1 MVINLKY
8 KRPLQ
13 EKNILKLFG
22 LSLIIKIAIAVITI
36 IFVNLG
42 WFNNG
47 DDHLLWGNLRWQHIC
62 EIYFNSDSGW
72 YKVIAENGYA
82 HVPLS
87 ESNNWSAPNLHF
99 AFFPLFPLCI
109 RLVMEISGMG
119 FFSAAFCL
127 NIIVLYPLVRYF
139 YLFMLHY
146 GIEAKQAFKGVV
158 LFLLFPFSM
167 HIYFIYTEALFFTL
181 VIASFFFIAKKQW
194 LKFAISAAL
203 VTLTRPNGLILL
215 VPFFLYIV
223 ENNGGFKWGNIKAL
237 LKHPFVYTLIAM
249 PLAFFVWMYVQHAI
263 TGNWMASA
271 AAQAGWKKHWMF
283 PLLALFRNG
292 FWQEQLASIYAIMI
306 MLVAIYFYKKWAP
319 SINAFVWII
328 ILLPLSA
335 GSVISMTRYLS
346 MLFPY
351 YLQAAASQWLNRYY
365 KTITVLLIALQLAVL
380 KLWIEDNSLM
390 Y

>member
-1 MVINLKY
+1 M
-8 KRPLQ
+8 Q
-13 EKNILKLFG
+13 EKKIFQLFCI
-22 LSLIIKIAIAVITI
+22 SLIVKISIAIVAIV
-36 IFVNLG
+36 FENLD

-47 DDHLLWGNLRWQHIC
+47 DDHFLWANLNWQHVC
-62 EIYFNSDSGW
+62 EVYFNSDSGW

-87 ESNNWSAPNLHF
+87 ESSNWSAPNLHF
-99 AFFPLFPLCI
+99 AFFPLFPVCI
-109 RLVMEISGMG
+109 RFIMEISGMG
-119 FFSAAFCL
+119 FYSAAFCFNL
-127 NIIVLYPLVRYF
+127 LILYPLVRYF
-139 YLFMLHY
+139 YLFMIQAGLS
-146 GIEAKQAFKGVV
+146 AKQAFRGVV

-167 HIYFIYTEALFFTL
+167 HIYFIYTEALFFAL
-181 VIASFFFIAKKQW
+181 VLASFLFIAKKQW
-194 LKFAISAAL
+194 LKFALTAAL
-203 VTLTRPNGLILL
+203 VTLTRPNGLILIL
-215 VPFFLYIV
+215 PFFFYII
-223 ENNGGFKWGNIKAL
+223 ETNGGFNWNTVKSL

-249 PLAFFVWMYVQHAI
+249 PLAFFAWMYVQHAI

-271 AAQAGWKKHWMF
+271 AAQSGWKKHWMF

-292 FWQEQLASIYAIMI
+292 FWQEQLASIYAILI
-306 MLVAIYFYKKWAP
+306 MLVAIYAYKKWAP
-319 SINAFVWII
+319 SINAYVWII

-351 YLQAAASQWLNRYY
+351 YLLAAVSQLVNKYY
-365 KTITVLLIALQLAVL
+365 KTILLVLVVLQLAVL

>member
-1 MVINLKY
+1 
-8 KRPLQ
+8 LQ
-13 EKNILKLFG
+13 EKKIFKLFC
-22 LSLIIKIAIAVITI
+22 LSVTVKIAIALLTVL
-36 IFVNLG
+36 FVNNS
-42 WFNNG
+42 WFKNG
-47 DDHLLWGNLRWQHIC
+47 DDHLLWSNLNWQHIC

-87 ESNNWSAPNLHF
+87 ESSNWSAPNLHF
-99 AFFPLFPLCI
+99 AFFPTFPMFI
-109 RLVMEISGMG
+109 RLIMEISDMG
-119 FFSAAFCL
+119 FYSAAFCL
-127 NIIVLYPLVRYF
+127 NIMVLYPLVRYF
-139 YLFMLHY
+139 YLLMLQY
-146 GIEAKQAFKGVV
+146 GIEARKAFRGIV

-194 LKFAISAAL
+194 IKFAICATL
-203 VTLTRPNGLILL
+203 LTLTRPNGLILII
-215 VPFFLYIV
+215 PFILYII
-223 ENNGGFKWGNIKAL
+223 ETNGGFKWSNIKVM

-249 PLAFFVWMYVQHAI
+249 PLAFFIWMVIQHDI

-271 AAQAGWKKHWMF
+271 AAQSGWKKHWMF

-292 FWQEQLASIYAIMI
+292 FWQEQLASIYSILV
-306 MLVAIYFYKKWAP
+306 MLVAIYCYKKWAP

-351 YLQAAASQWLNRYY
+351 YLQVTASNWMNKHY
-365 KTITVLLIALQLAVL
+365 KAIIVLFIILQVGVL